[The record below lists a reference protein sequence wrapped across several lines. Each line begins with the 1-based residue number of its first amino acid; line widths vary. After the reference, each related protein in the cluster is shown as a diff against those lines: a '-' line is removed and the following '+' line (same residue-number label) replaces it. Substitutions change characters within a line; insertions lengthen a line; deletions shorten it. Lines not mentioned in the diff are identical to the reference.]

1 MAVNSITIFA
11 LNCGLM
17 AKIVSAQTVD
27 AFRSKEVSGL
37 VYAGLINSVCGNVLI
52 AASLYAI
59 LRKHLRAASNSR
71 TSFIVRT
78 LIAYSVETGA
88 TTSICALVCLIAYA
102 VMQHNCIYIA
112 LYSILSK
119 VSLNALLAT
128 LNARRGLRENDGPRG
143 EGIISVAGSVAKFLG
158 GKVNTDRT
166 CARVSGL
173 IFLVA
178 HHTDGPAV
186 NKGHSSQCS
195 DNHRPVGRRR
205 AIAKDHLPEP
215 RAHRGDRMNIMQ

>member
-1 MAVNSITIFA
+1 MSDTAADDPIQVNLGSFFLGNIADSMLFGVITVQTYNYLMCRASDSLILGILLSLCWIIDTLQLA
-11 LNCGLM
+11 LFSHLTFTYVVTDLSNSTAIDRILWCFPHILSSDLEIEPEEHYTRHSNGGQQHND
-17 AKIVSAQTVD
+17 IRVSAQTVD

-119 VSLNALLAT
+119 GT
-128 LNARRGLRENDGPRG
+128 
-143 EGIISVAGSVAKFLG
+143 
-158 GKVNTDRT
+158 
-166 CARVSGL
+166 
-173 IFLVA
+173 
-178 HHTDGPAV
+178 
-186 NKGHSSQCS
+186 Q
-195 DNHRPVGRRR
+195 
-205 AIAKDHLPEP
+205 
-215 RAHRGDRMNIMQ
+215 